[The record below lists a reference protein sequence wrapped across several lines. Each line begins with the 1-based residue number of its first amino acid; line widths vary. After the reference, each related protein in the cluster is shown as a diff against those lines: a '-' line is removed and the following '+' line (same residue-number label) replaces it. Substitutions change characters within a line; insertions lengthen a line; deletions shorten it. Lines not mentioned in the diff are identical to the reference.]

1 MATYTKRLLSESTDG
16 KPIKLSQT
24 FGPGVK
30 IHTAVSGTSDFDE
43 IYIYAANTSAASV
56 IVTIE
61 WGTTLDPDG
70 HIKSNVPANSV
81 HLLTPG
87 LLLQNGL
94 IVRAFADSANDV
106 NILGFVNRIAA

>member
-43 IYIYAANTSAASV
+43 IYIYATNTSASV
-56 IVTIE
+56 VKVTLE

-70 HIKSNVPANSV
+70 HLVEYVEGHKT
-81 HLLTPG
+81 HLISPG
-87 LLLQNGL
+87 YLLQNGL
-94 IVRAFADSANDV
+94 IIRGFASTANV
-106 NILGFVNRIAA
+106 INLIGFVNRIAT